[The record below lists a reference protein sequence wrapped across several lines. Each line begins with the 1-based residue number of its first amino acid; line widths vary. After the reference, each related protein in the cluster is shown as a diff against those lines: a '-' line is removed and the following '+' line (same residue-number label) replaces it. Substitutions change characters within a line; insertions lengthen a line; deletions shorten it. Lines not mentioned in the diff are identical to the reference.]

1 MFSECSLDD
10 EGGNYAAQQCIWSI
24 QKLQWFPGD
33 SQVLLI
39 TPKYPQS
46 LDYLLLWRILNRS
59 ETESLLTDHIPNLDA
74 IKMNSMKTLPTQVF
88 LVSVLLWSVF
98 FFFINE
104 ILVLHSS
111 LAALK
116 EKIADGFTFK
126 IIVYILGGFLMA
138 YISRYI
144 KRRENTTKINKW
156 WTASSKVYDSWLN
169 ALRFWLSSKKLNQN
183 HKAYHEVIY

>member
-1 MFSECSLDD
+1 MIHVLPR
-10 EGGNYAAQQCIWSI
+10 WS
-24 QKLQWFPGD
+24 FG
-33 SQVLLI
+33 
-39 TPKYPQS
+39 
-46 LDYLLLWRILNRS
+46 YLLGKLNQNTRPRDTKS
-59 ETESLLTDHIPNLDA
+59 YAGPLDA

-126 IIVYILGGFLMA
+126 MIVYILGGFLMA

-144 KRRENTTKINKW
+144 KRREKTTKINK
-156 WTASSKVYDSWLN
+156 
-169 ALRFWLSSKKLNQN
+169 
-183 HKAYHEVIY
+183 

>member
-1 MFSECSLDD
+1 MN
-10 EGGNYAAQQCIWSI
+10 GRVA
-24 QKLQWFPGD
+24 
-33 SQVLLI
+33 LLV
-39 TPKYPQS
+39 TFRKAKPKSQS
-46 LDYLLLWRILNRS
+46 LSRSHIRDLN
-59 ETESLLTDHIPNLDA
+59 A
-74 IKMNSMKTLPTQVF
+74 IKMNSMKTTPTQVF

-116 EKIADGFTFK
+116 EKIADGFTYK

-144 KRRENTTKINKW
+144 KRRENTAKINK
-156 WTASSKVYDSWLN
+156 
-169 ALRFWLSSKKLNQN
+169 
-183 HKAYHEVIY
+183 

>member
-1 MFSECSLDD
+1 MTDACSFWFSSKNLTKTYCTVTVHIRD
-10 EGGNYAAQQCIWSI
+10 
-24 QKLQWFPGD
+24 
-33 SQVLLI
+33 
-39 TPKYPQS
+39 
-46 LDYLLLWRILNRS
+46 LN
-59 ETESLLTDHIPNLDA
+59 A
-74 IKMNSMKTLPTQVF
+74 IKMNSMKTTPTQVF

-116 EKIADGFTFK
+116 EKIADGFTYK

-144 KRRENTTKINKW
+144 KRRENTAKINK
-156 WTASSKVYDSWLN
+156 
-169 ALRFWLSSKKLNQN
+169 
-183 HKAYHEVIY
+183 

>member
-1 MFSECSLDD
+1 MKEYYVHRH
-10 EGGNYAAQQCIWSI
+10 G
-24 QKLQWFPGD
+24 
-33 SQVLLI
+33 
-39 TPKYPQS
+39 
-46 LDYLLLWRILNRS
+46 YLLKDETNVYLTQTGNWS
-59 ETESLLTDHIPNLDA
+59 EIPKLKERRKKSIPTESFKIILRRLGYVILVYLVLDA
-74 IKMNSMKTLPTQVF
+74 IKMNSMKTIPTQVF

-144 KRRENTTKINKW
+144 KRRENTTKINK
-156 WTASSKVYDSWLN
+156 
-169 ALRFWLSSKKLNQN
+169 
-183 HKAYHEVIY
+183 

>member
-1 MFSECSLDD
+1 MTDACSFWLSSKNLTKTYCTVTVHIRD
-10 EGGNYAAQQCIWSI
+10 
-24 QKLQWFPGD
+24 
-33 SQVLLI
+33 
-39 TPKYPQS
+39 
-46 LDYLLLWRILNRS
+46 LN
-59 ETESLLTDHIPNLDA
+59 A
-74 IKMNSMKTLPTQVF
+74 IKMNSMKTTPTQVF

-116 EKIADGFTFK
+116 EKIADGFTYK

-144 KRRENTTKINKW
+144 KRRENTAKINKW
-156 WTASSKVYDSWLN
+156 WTASNNVYNSYPG
-169 ALRFWLSSKKLNQN
+169 ASSFWLSWRKPKRPLLIRGYIRDLWAI
-183 HKAYHEVIY
+183 K